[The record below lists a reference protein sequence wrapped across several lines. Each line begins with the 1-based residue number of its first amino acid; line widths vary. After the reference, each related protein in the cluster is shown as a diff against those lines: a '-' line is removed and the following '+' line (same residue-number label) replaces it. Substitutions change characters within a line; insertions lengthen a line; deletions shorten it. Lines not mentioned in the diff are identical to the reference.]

1 MTKDRLLAA
10 GVVALTLSAADAASA
25 GQGRVCALPTTR
37 SAGHMTDTR
46 RWCERVSVSAPL

>member
-1 MTKDRLLAA
+1 MTKDGLLAA

-25 GQGRVCALPTTR
+25 RGGTVYALARTR
-37 SAGHMTDTR
+37 SAGGMTDTR